1 MDEGARRG
9 ADDPVDLGEGVPDLA
24 GLGFAELAALPQSV
38 LRVALARVLAEAGE
52 PSGRF
57 TAFQNSI

>member
-9 ADDPVDLGEGVPDLA
+9 AEDRGELGEGLPDLA
-24 GLGFAELAALPQSV
+24 GLGFAELAALPESV

-52 PSGRF
+52 SSGRF